1 LCSQKA
7 PTAIDSRGPSQ
18 VLQLRGHRRWL
29 HVGEHYYVVELLG
42 RHVPLHHCLAR
53 ACFHPRITVGG
64 EAGAAVARAG
74 GCSLGL
80 EEHACRGIHSVIGDN
95 IRADPPHVGDRV
107 LGPGGGEPGIDS
119 LPCSRGSCKC
129 TGCALLLTGATRW
142 VRRPRSI
149 SAGLGGVCSDIKE
162 RAEASRHPCEDD
174 VAAFSHGS
182 EAGSPELSIY
192 SIAEGVVP
200 GGVAGVAREA
210 RRLEVSSSAVD
221 ETELPPAIAVCT
233 KGADGLADQRL
244 GPGAAGFAGLCAPAA
259 ELPLHAFKL
268 TGV

>member
-1 LCSQKA
+1 
-7 PTAIDSRGPSQ
+7 
-18 VLQLRGHRRWL
+18 V
-29 HVGEHYYVVELLG
+29 
-42 RHVPLHHCLAR
+42 
-53 ACFHPRITVGG
+53 
-64 EAGAAVARAG
+64 
-74 GCSLGL
+74 
-80 EEHACRGIHSVIGDN
+80 
-95 IRADPPHVGDRV
+95 HVGDRV
-107 LGPGGGEPGIDS
+107 LDPGGGEPGVDGV
-119 LPCSRGSCKC
+119 PCSCGSCKC

-149 SAGLGGVCSDIKE
+149 SAGLGGVRSDIKE

-182 EAGSPELSIY
+182 EAGSPELSVY

-200 GGVAGVAREA
+200 GGVAGVASEA

-244 GPGAAGFAGLCAPAA
+244 EHRREEAKVRRNHRL
-259 ELPLHAFKL
+259 KL
-268 TGV
+268 TVVEYVLPAWPGYQLDTGDSAR